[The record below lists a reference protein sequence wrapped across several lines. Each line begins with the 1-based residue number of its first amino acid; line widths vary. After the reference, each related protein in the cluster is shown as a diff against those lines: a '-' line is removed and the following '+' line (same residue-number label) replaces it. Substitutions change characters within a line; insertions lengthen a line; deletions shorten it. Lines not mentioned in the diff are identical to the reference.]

1 MSEMLEK
8 ARKYEKVES
17 AKIAKESRP
26 AFHFSNPVGWM
37 NDPNGFSDYKGEHH
51 LFFQYYPYATH
62 WDSMHWGHA
71 KSTDFIKWEYLPTAL
86 APDQDYDNSGVFSG
100 SAIEDGEKQILI
112 YTGVEEKAAPNGE
125 KCIRQ
130 NQCVAIGN
138 GVEYEKIENNPVV
151 TANMLP
157 EGSSLEDFRDPKVW
171 QDGDNYYMVIGAQMK
186 NGRGSV
192 ALCSSKDAEN
202 WKFELV
208 LAKSKEYEMVECP
221 DYFQVDGQGILLYC
235 PQHRDNERD
244 SSLCSFSAYKE
255 FDFNDIVSGKI
266 EDSNMQN
273 LDEGRKKMDQG
284 FDFYAPQ
291 TFTSPDGRKILFA
304 WMSRMEEEEEKLFGE
319 GESSIH
325 CMTLPREI
333 SYRNGELCQLPV
345 RELEKS
351 LCIHKISEQE
361 RQSGEIILKNR
372 VYCAKLSNLQNE
384 TSFKI
389 EFQNREVI
397 LEYKKVEKI
406 ISVKRKNWVT
416 KDYDERNCKIDSL
429 ETIECSDI
437 SSMEIFVNQG
447 SKVFSMRMFT
457 EEENGKVKISGLMKE
472 TVVEMYDL
480 MGEGEEKNE

>member
-1 MSEMLEK
+1 
-8 ARKYEKVES
+8 
-17 AKIAKESRP
+17 
-26 AFHFSNPVGWM
+26 
-37 NDPNGFSDYKGEHH
+37 
-51 LFFQYYPYATH
+51 
-62 WDSMHWGHA
+62 
-71 KSTDFIKWEYLPTAL
+71 
-86 APDQDYDNSGVFSG
+86 
-100 SAIEDGEKQILI
+100 
-112 YTGVEEKAAPNGE
+112 
-125 KCIRQ
+125 
-130 NQCVAIGN
+130 
-138 GVEYEKIENNPVV
+138 
-151 TANMLP
+151 
-157 EGSSLEDFRDPKVW
+157 
-171 QDGDNYYMVIGAQMK
+171 
-186 NGRGSV
+186 
-192 ALCSSKDAEN
+192 
-202 WKFELV
+202 
-208 LAKSKEYEMVECP
+208 
-221 DYFQVDGQGILLYC
+221 
-235 PQHRDNERD
+235 
-244 SSLCSFSAYKE
+244 
-255 FDFNDIVSGKI
+255 
-266 EDSNMQN
+266 
-273 LDEGRKKMDQG
+273 
-284 FDFYAPQ
+284 
-291 TFTSPDGRKILFA
+291 
-304 WMSRMEEEEEKLFGE
+304 MEEEEEKLFGE

-325 CMTLPREI
+325 CMTLPREL

-429 ETIECSDI
+429 ETIECWSDI

-457 EEENGKVKISGLMKE
+457 EENGKVKISGLMKE

>member
-1 MSEMLEK
+1 MIKRQKYHLEPD
-8 ARKYEKVES
+8 R
-17 AKIAKESRP
+17 
-26 AFHFSNPVGWM
+26 GLL
-37 NDPNGFSDYKGEHH
+37 NDPNGLVFYKDMYHV
-51 LFFQYYPYATH
+51 FFQWNRFEKNHSYKE
-62 WDSMHWGHA
+62 WGHFTS
-71 KSTDFIKWEYLPTAL
+71 KDLLHWNWEGSAL
-86 APDQDYDNSGVFSG
+86 LPDQFYEQNGVYSG
-100 SAIEDGEKQILI
+100 SALIKDGQLRLFYTGNNKSGGVRKSSQCLAVTEDGKTFQKKGIVLSTPTEF
-112 YTGVEEKAAPNGE
+112 TEH
-125 KCIRQ
+125 
-130 NQCVAIGN
+130 
-138 GVEYEKIENNPVV
+138 
-151 TANMLP
+151 
-157 EGSSLEDFRDPKVW
+157 FRDPKVW
-171 QDGDNYYMVIGAQMK
+171 QDGDDYYMVIGAQMK

-192 ALCSSKDAEN
+192 ALCSSKDTEN

-235 PQHRDNERD
+235 PQHRDNESD

-255 FDFNDIVSGKI
+255 FGFNDIVSGKI
-266 EDSNMQN
+266 EDSNVQN

-304 WMSRMEEEEEKLFGE
+304 WMSRMEEEEEKLFGA

-325 CMTLPREI
+325 CMTLPREL

-384 TSFKI
+384 TSFEI

-429 ETIECSDI
+429 ETIECWSDI